1 MGNDKISNFIQRA
14 ITGIIFIVVIGVALI
29 VSPIT
34 YAMLMVSVVS
44 LATNEFCRMIR
55 SAGLSPH
62 FFSVLGVNV
71 VAFALSFL
79 IYYNNYDPRFLLII
93 VILIWGVFLV
103 ELMSKNENP
112 LQNIALTLLSTIYIG
127 LPFSL
132 FNLLAFK
139 NGVYD
144 WHPVILL
151 YILVWINDTGA
162 YLTGVTLGRHKL
174 YERISPKKTIEGCIG
189 GVVFTMLAAY
199 LLSIYMP
206 DLSLKPIVAIVM
218 GFLVAVVGTIGDLIE
233 SMFKRSVKVKD
244 SGTLLPGHGG
254 VLDRFDAILF
264 AVPIVSLLYYFFT

>member
-199 LLSIYMP
+199 LLSIYI
-206 DLSLKPIVAIVM
+206 LA
-218 GFLVAVVGTIGDLIE
+218 FQRLVI
-233 SMFKRSVKVKD
+233 
-244 SGTLLPGHGG
+244 
-254 VLDRFDAILF
+254 
-264 AVPIVSLLYYFFT
+264 